1 MVEEMP
7 FVVVCCTGIGK
18 DATWLVNFADCIVN
32 TGDFDAKMDDDWFC
46 DDGGE
51 VTDDDGKTDILLELD
66 METPELDMETPEL
79 DMETPKLDM
88 ETPELDMETPEL
100 DMETLELD
108 MESAAQ
114 TEKRIKNKY
123 IKYHS
128 MQIFPPFHW
137 PRAHCVTCK

>member
-18 DATWLVNFADCIVN
+18 NATWLVNFADCIVN

-51 VTDDDGKTDILLELD
+51 VTDDDGKTAILLE
-66 METPELDMETPEL
+66 
-79 DMETPKLDM
+79 LDM

>member
-79 DMETPKLDM
+79 DMET
-88 ETPELDMETPEL
+88 
-100 DMETLELD
+100 LELD

>member
-46 DDGGE
+46 DDGGK
-51 VTDDDGKTDILLELD
+51 VTDDDGKTDILLE
-66 METPELDMETPEL
+66 
-79 DMETPKLDM
+79 LDM

>member
-1 MVEEMP
+1 MLEEMLP
-7 FVVVCCTGIGK
+7 VIVGCTGVGE
-18 DATWLVNFADCIVN
+18 DATWLVNCTVN

-51 VTDDDGKTDILLELD
+51 VTDDDGKTDILLEL
-66 METPELDMETPEL
+66 E
-79 DMETPKLDM
+79 
-88 ETPELDMETPEL
+88 
-100 DMETLELD
+100 METLELD
-108 MESAAQ
+108 METAAQ
-114 TEKRIKNKY
+114 TEKSIKDKY

>member
-7 FVVVCCTGIGK
+7 FVVVCCTGIGE

-79 DMETPKLDM
+79 DMET
-88 ETPELDMETPEL
+88 
-100 DMETLELD
+100 LELD
-108 MESAAQ
+108 IESAAQ

>member
-1 MVEEMP
+1 MVGVVCVIALLGWYMVEEMP
-7 FVVVCCTGIGK
+7 LVVVCCTGIGE

-46 DDGGE
+46 DDGSE
-51 VTDDDGKTDILLELD
+51 VTNDDGKTDILLELD
-66 METPELDMETPEL
+66 METPELDMET
-79 DMETPKLDM
+79 
-88 ETPELDMETPEL
+88 
-100 DMETLELD
+100 LELD
-108 MESAAQ
+108 IESAAQ

>member
-66 METPELDMETPEL
+66 METPELDMETP
-79 DMETPKLDM
+79 KLDM

>member
-32 TGDFDAKMDDDWFC
+32 TDDFDAKMDDDWFC

-51 VTDDDGKTDILLELD
+51 VTDDDGKTDILL
-66 METPELDMETPEL
+66 ELDMETPEL

>member
-1 MVEEMP
+1 MVEEMS
-7 FVVVCCTGIGK
+7 FVVVCCTGIGE

-32 TGDFDAKMDDDWFC
+32 TINGDFDVKMDDDWFC
-46 DDGGE
+46 GDGGE
-51 VTDDDGKTDILLELD
+51 VTDDDGKTDILLE
-66 METPELDMETPEL
+66 
-79 DMETPKLDM
+79 LDM

>member
-32 TGDFDAKMDDDWFC
+32 TGDFDAKMDDWFC
-46 DDGGE
+46 GDGGE

-79 DMETPKLDM
+79 DME
-88 ETPELDMETPEL
+88 
-100 DMETLELD
+100 
-108 MESAAQ
+108 SAAQ

-123 IKYHS
+123 IKYQS

>member
-7 FVVVCCTGIGK
+7 FVVVCCTGIGE

-32 TGDFDAKMDDDWFC
+32 TINGDFDVKMDDDWFC

-79 DMETPKLDM
+79 DMETP
-88 ETPELDMETPEL
+88 EL

-123 IKYHS
+123 IKYQS

>member
-1 MVEEMP
+1 MP
-7 FVVVCCTGIGK
+7 FVVVCCTGIGE

-32 TGDFDAKMDDDWFC
+32 TDDFDTKMDDDCFC

-51 VTDDDGKTDILLELD
+51 VTDDDGKTDILLE
-66 METPELDMETPEL
+66 
-79 DMETPKLDM
+79 LDM

-128 MQIFPPFHW
+128 KQIFPPFHW

>member
-7 FVVVCCTGIGK
+7 FVVVCCTGIGE

-66 METPELDMETPEL
+66 METPELDMET
-79 DMETPKLDM
+79 
-88 ETPELDMETPEL
+88 
-100 DMETLELD
+100 LELD
-108 MESAAQ
+108 IESAAQ

-137 PRAHCVTCK
+137 PRAHGVTCK

>member
-32 TGDFDAKMDDDWFC
+32 TDDFDAKMDDDWFC

-66 METPELDMETPEL
+66 METPELDM
-79 DMETPKLDM
+79 K
-88 ETPELDMETPEL
+88 
-100 DMETLELD
+100 TLELD

>member
-1 MVEEMP
+1 
-7 FVVVCCTGIGK
+7 
-18 DATWLVNFADCIVN
+18 
-32 TGDFDAKMDDDWFC
+32 
-46 DDGGE
+46 
-51 VTDDDGKTDILLELD
+51 
-66 METPELDMETPEL
+66 METPE
-79 DMETPKLDM
+79 LDM

-123 IKYHS
+123 IKYQS
-128 MQIFPPFHW
+128 MQMFPPFHW